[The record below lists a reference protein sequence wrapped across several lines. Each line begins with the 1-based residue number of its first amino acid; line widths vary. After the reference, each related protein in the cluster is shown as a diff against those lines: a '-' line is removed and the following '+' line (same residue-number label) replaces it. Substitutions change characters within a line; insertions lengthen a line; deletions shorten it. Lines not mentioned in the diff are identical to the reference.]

1 MKYSAFAIGALL
13 CSIWTSGPRAQEHVE
28 REPRVAPDYLAG
40 EEAQAA
46 ELYRNVLPAVVTIST
61 STRVLTENGL
71 AERSG
76 IGSGVLISPDCHVLT
91 AAHVVEDADQILVK
105 THDGSLRAAEL
116 VFSESSADIALIRL
130 LTPEPELAH
139 ASLGDSDR
147 LAVGQVAYAIGSPYG
162 LEHSLSV
169 GHISAFRE
177 FDRLYD
183 GTIRAEFIQT
193 DAAINS
199 GNSGGPVFNS
209 KGEVIGIAS
218 RILTVSG
225 GFQGL
230 GFAVAVNTAKQLMA
244 LEDRSWIGIEGIFL
258 GRQQLGGLFNL
269 DLEGGLLLLRVA
281 KGSPADKAGL
291 RGGLVPAQLFGQ
303 DVLLGGDLL
312 LEFGGQEA
320 CHSECLVH
328 AHEHV
333 AGMDRIPV
341 KFLRDGKTMETVIDV
356 SATRRNFLEKE

>member
-1 MKYSAFAIGALL
+1 MKYSTFAIGALL
-13 CSIWTSGPRAQEHVE
+13 CSIWTSGPGAQEHVE

-105 THDGSLRAAEL
+105 THDGKLRAAEL

-139 ASLGDSDR
+139 AALGDSDR

-244 LEDRSWIGIEGIFL
+244 LEDRPWIGIEAPPFLNVTPKATISLNRIFDWRPCIRFRPKADITKL
-258 GRQQLGGLFNL
+258 GLPPFIF
-269 DLEGGLLLLRVA
+269 E
-281 KGSPADKAGL
+281 
-291 RGGLVPAQLFGQ
+291 
-303 DVLLGGDLL
+303 
-312 LEFGGQEA
+312 
-320 CHSECLVH
+320 
-328 AHEHV
+328 
-333 AGMDRIPV
+333 
-341 KFLRDGKTMETVIDV
+341 
-356 SATRRNFLEKE
+356 